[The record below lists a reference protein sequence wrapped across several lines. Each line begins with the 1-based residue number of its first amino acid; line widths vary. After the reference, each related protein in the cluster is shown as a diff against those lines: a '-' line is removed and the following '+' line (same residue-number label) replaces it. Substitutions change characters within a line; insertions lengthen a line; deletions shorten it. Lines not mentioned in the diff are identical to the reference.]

1 MAVRLTL
8 RLLPS
13 FGVLV
18 AWSASAMAD
27 EDIAN
32 PETLIA
38 RMPAQDD
45 AFTPAI
51 THAAG
56 HGAGY
61 AVAIGG
67 WNGAEH
73 QTTLDVNGEVQVV
86 GPVRLVLRVSNEF
99 DVPRAG
105 QSNQFDV
112 ARPAIGAAVQFL
124 DESKHGVSSSAYFVY
139 KAEGFTEAEGE
150 LEGQL
155 AFGKQLGPVHGTLNL
170 AYGQDF
176 DGVERDG
183 EIALALHVEPI
194 HGLFAGIAGR
204 YRDSLGSN
212 GDKSTG
218 ILQDAL
224 GGFTATYAVGNV
236 GISATAGLAG
246 VKTLTS
252 GSMQGGAEAALGV
265 GAVF

>member
-8 RLLPS
+8 QLLSS
-13 FGVLV
+13 FGVL
-18 AWSASAMAD
+18 AASSASAFAGD
-27 EDIAN
+27 DVTDTEA
-32 PETLIA
+32 LVA
-38 RMPAQDD
+38 RIPAQDD

-51 THAAG
+51 THAAA

-61 AVAIGG
+61 VVAIGG

-73 QTTLDVNGEVQVV
+73 QTTLDINGEIQVF
-86 GPVRLVLRVSNEF
+86 GPLRLVLRVANQF
-99 DVPRAG
+99 DVPRTG

-155 AFGKQLGPVHGTLNL
+155 AFGKQLGPLHATLNL

-176 DGVERDG
+176 DNVERDG
-183 EIALALHVEPI
+183 EIAMALHVEPI

-224 GGFTATYAVGNV
+224 AGATATYAVGNL
-236 GISATAGLAG
+236 GISATAGFAG

-252 GSMQGGAEAALGV
+252 GSMQGGAEAALAV

>member
-1 MAVRLTL
+1 MLP
-8 RLLPS
+8 LLSS
-13 FGVLV
+13 FGVLAMWPASGRADRDV
-18 AWSASAMAD
+18 ADTPAM
-27 EDIAN
+27 
-32 PETLIA
+32 IA
-38 RMPAQDD
+38 RVAAQDD

-61 AVAIGG
+61 VVALGG

-73 QTTLDVNGEVQVV
+73 RTTLDVNGEVQLF

-105 QSNQFDV
+105 DSNQFDV

-124 DESKHGVSSSAYFVY
+124 DEREHGVSSSAYVVY

-183 EIALALHVEPI
+183 EIALALRVEPVR
-194 HGLFAGIAGR
+194 GLFAGVAGR

-224 GGFTATYAVGNV
+224 GGATATCVVGNI
-236 GISATAGLAG
+236 GISVTAGFAG
-246 VKTLTS
+246 VKTLGAS
-252 GSMQGGAEAALGV
+252 SMQGGAEAALAV